1 MEKTPI
7 LISDLLIVI
16 HRVIIKEQKAN
27 EVILKE
33 LSAIDEKISTGVLK
47 DYDVSNDVFWKSMM
61 NKIKQQ

>member
-47 DYDVSNDVFWKSMM
+47 DYDVSNDAFWKSMM